1 MKFCYSV
8 CLAGFSAVVIFS
20 IQIIGCVK
28 IVAPPGRNIT
38 SSVKKREAENKG
50 REQDVWVGSRT
61 YG

>member
-20 IQIIGCVK
+20 IQVIGCVK
-28 IVAPPGRNIT
+28 IVAPLGRT